1 MNILFIGVNM
11 DENQVAV
18 ANNLID
24 KLGVDPC
31 LLSIVIIVIGFLFF
45 MSITSKEKEK
55 IERERVKDALNAVE
69 RIIGNGK

>member
-1 MNILFIGVNM
+1 M
-11 DENQVAV
+11 DENQASI
-18 ANNLID
+18 ANNLIE

-55 IERERVKDALNAVE
+55 IERERVKDALEAVE

>member
-1 MNILFIGVNM
+1 MYTIKCGVIM
-11 DENQVAV
+11 DDNQVDV

-24 KLGVDPC
+24 KIGVDPC
-31 LLSIVIIVIGFLFF
+31 LLSIVIIVIGFLVF
-45 MSITSKEKEK
+45 MTITVKEKEK